1 MTGDTQPIRHVVV
14 VIPAHNESRR
24 INAALDAVDTARAAV
39 ADTVT
44 CSITV
49 VVDSCGDTTES
60 RARLRLSDPPDL
72 VMAADLRCA
81 GAARRLG
88 AAAGL
93 ASAIM
98 ASHPLPTVWL
108 ASTDADTIV
117 PPDWIERQL
126 AHAGAGAAAVAGV
139 VRLLPDA
146 DTDPR
151 LRRRFDD
158 AYLIRP
164 DGSHSHVH
172 AANLGVRADA
182 YQSVGGWR
190 ALPTGEDHD
199 LWSRLTAHGWPVR
212 STADMAVATSARRQ
226 GRAPKGFAADLVALD
241 ALGTVDEVDVNA

>member
-1 MTGDTQPIRHVVV
+1 MTHRTQPIRHVAV

-24 INAALDAVDTARAAV
+24 INAALDAVDTARATV
-39 ADTVT
+39 AHTVT

-72 VMAADLRCA
+72 VVAADLRCA

-93 ASAIM
+93 ASAVM

-126 AHAGAGAAAVAGV
+126 AYAGAGACGVAGV
-139 VRLLPDA
+139 VRLLPDDA
-146 DTDPR
+146 DNDPV

-164 DGSHSHVH
+164 DGSHAHVH

-182 YQSVGGWR
+182 YMAVGGWR
-190 ALPTGEDHD
+190 PLLTGEDHD
-199 LWSRLTAHGWPVR
+199 LWNRLTAHGWPVR

-226 GRAPKGFAADLVALD
+226 GRAPNGFAADLVALD
-241 ALGTVDEVDVNA
+241 ALDSVDALDA